1 MYTCHRIWSVTDR
14 IALGCLAGLALL
26 PFFLPLE
33 FHDAQRILTIL
44 LATVLLGKQ
53 LWEATWTPLTL
64 TILAILATLGL
75 IASSLSPAP
84 LWSGVEFALLFTV
97 FVLTQVLLR
106 SVNEAF
112 IQHIAIT
119 MFLIQGGYV
128 LRHLWNYA
136 EITLNGYPLNALAI
150 IDGFSNLRFYG
161 QFLVWT
167 IPFCIAVLTTY
178 KSTRWRFLAMNS
190 LALSWSMAYLSGTRS
205 FFIAMLASIVMTW
218 WLTPTAWKRYVQW
231 LLITA
236 FLGMAY
242 YAFLVLWLPEIL
254 NTPEPETLASYSVHR
269 ELTNSNG
276 RLDIWLHAL
285 QQTGE
290 HPWFGLGPMMTAET
304 GFFKTEAHPHNYLI
318 QWLSE
323 WGIPFTLLLSLF
335 LGYQLWRWCQV
346 MQTHATERQ
355 LLALPAVASI
365 GAAATAGLLD
375 GLIVMPISLAYMT
388 IMLGIAVSL
397 QRTWTPD
404 TYRIRLP
411 VWANLILLMP
421 SLALAGFTVYQLPRV
436 VDAPFTL
443 NPHTRFWTDGSLTFA
458 SQYAKTYEM
467 GGASKSHT
475 LAAVKL
481 SVDLYPLLH
490 QRQCQL
496 HLGATEHAPDL
507 TITCGTQREYIF
519 INLNKKQVSVSTE
532 NYGDQ
537 QRSTQT
543 FNETDTLT
551 LATVQYSK
559 AVHELLE

>member
-1 MYTCHRIWSVTDR
+1 
-14 IALGCLAGLALL
+14 
-26 PFFLPLE
+26 
-33 FHDAQRILTIL
+33 
-44 LATVLLGKQ
+44 
-53 LWEATWTPLTL
+53 
-64 TILAILATLGL
+64 
-75 IASSLSPAP
+75 
-84 LWSGVEFALLFTV
+84 
-97 FVLTQVLLR
+97 
-106 SVNEAF
+106 
-112 IQHIAIT
+112 
-119 MFLIQGGYV
+119 
-128 LRHLWNYA
+128 
-136 EITLNGYPLNALAI
+136 
-150 IDGFSNLRFYG
+150 
-161 QFLVWT
+161 
-167 IPFCIAVLTTY
+167 
-178 KSTRWRFLAMNS
+178 
-190 LALSWSMAYLSGTRS
+190 
-205 FFIAMLASIVMTW
+205 
-218 WLTPTAWKRYVQW
+218 
-231 LLITA
+231 
-236 FLGMAY
+236 
-242 YAFLVLWLPEIL
+242 
-254 NTPEPETLASYSVHR
+254 
-269 ELTNSNG
+269 
-276 RLDIWLHAL
+276 
-285 QQTGE
+285 
-290 HPWFGLGPMMTAET
+290 
-304 GFFKTEAHPHNYLI
+304 
-318 QWLSE
+318 
-323 WGIPFTLLLSLF
+323 
-335 LGYQLWRWCQV
+335 